1 MALFWT
7 LTPSEIARWPESA
20 MSAVM
25 DVYDEFSSALP
36 GRIGPALER
45 TFSIIS
51 SVGKKEFITPDLKNP
66 AAHLLGTRGKMLRP
80 ALVFLGAHA
89 VRQGYTKYAQIA
101 AAVELLHV
109 SSLIHDDIID
119 MGKMR
124 RGKPSVNARYGDD
137 AAILAGD
144 ALISRAIK
152 LSSTYGGGVIRALSD
167 AALQMCAGEIL
178 DYRHR
183 SRNGVPSMHAYLRIA
198 QLKTASIIGT
208 SCSIAATHIGSRM
221 ERKLYNY
228 GANLGIAFQL
238 RDDILDAV
246 AAGGK
251 GTETENERTNAVM
264 LAMSRRGTSLDSAVR
279 EVAAMNKR
287 YIGAAIRSLDGMKA
301 DALER
306 YALRIRINEV

>member
-1 MALFWT
+1 MF
-7 LTPSEIARWPESA
+7 TPSKIARQPESA
-20 MSAVM
+20 VSAGM

-51 SVGKKEFITPDLKNP
+51 DVGRKEFITPDLKNP
-66 AAHLLGTRGKMLRP
+66 SAHLLGTRGKMLRP

-89 VRQGYTKYAQIA
+89 VGKGYSKYAQIA
-101 AAVELLHV
+101 AAVELLHI

-119 MGKMR
+119 MGKTR
-124 RGKPSVNARYGDD
+124 RGKPSVNAKYGND

-144 ALISRAIK
+144 ALISRAIR
-152 LSSTYGGGVIRALSD
+152 LSSIYGGGVIRALSD
-167 AALQMCAGEIL
+167 AALKMCAGEIL

-183 SRNGVPSMHAYLRIA
+183 SGNGAPNMHAYLRIA

-221 ERKLYNY
+221 ERKLYDY

-246 AAGGK
+246 AAGGRS
-251 GTETENERTNAVM
+251 TEMENERTNAVM
-264 LAMSRRGTSLDSAVR
+264 LAMSRRGTGLDAAVR

-287 YIGAAIRSLDGMKA
+287 YIGAAVRSLDGMEA
-301 DALER
+301 EALEK
-306 YALRIRINEV
+306 YALRLRINEV